1 MMMTMKMA
9 AKINWHRY
17 GTTLRQCHRMCIA
30 VLRFRSAEDGS
41 SSAEQSP
48 ANPLPTHSLPLGA
61 STGTLHL
68 PTRKESVPKIVID
81 YTINL
86 FLKLPSEFLP
96 RDAVSV
102 CVCHKLVFYRNG
114 WTNRAGFWQVSFLPS
129 VLHCVKNEIR
139 LSPKIR
145 ALPSGTLF

>member
-1 MMMTMKMA
+1 MMTMKMA

-17 GTTLRQCHRMCIA
+17 GTTLRQCHPVCIA

-61 STGTLHL
+61 STGTCTHHV

-81 YTINL
+81 YTIHL
-86 FLKLPSEFLP
+86 FLKLQSDFLP
-96 RDAVSV
+96 RDAV
-102 CVCHKLVFYRNG
+102 HPRY
-114 WTNRAGFWQVSFLPS
+114 
-129 VLHCVKNEIR
+129 
-139 LSPKIR
+139 
-145 ALPSGTLF
+145 